1 MIGLSALEG
10 FSYVV
15 FVLFGADVNS
25 RQRMQTAMSLGM
37 PDRVPLM
44 CQMSIGHMLLNLDVS
59 PVEFWW
65 DAGTFADG
73 LIALRDRYDFD
84 GVLVSLHGH
93 DTDWR
98 SRVLRSRL
106 TPEGEEVFWRDG
118 SRTVHARDELPRYLP
133 AGDAPTGPEKTLLPD
148 RLEYIP
154 VTQGVRF
161 KIDLEHEFDILH
173 LVRRKIGE
181 GISLHGE
188 VTSPFDYYLDFVGHQ
203 EGLLGLIDSPAKAK
217 EILDHF
223 TRLVRDCAVRMCA
236 TGIDAMKVS
245 SPYAGAGFI
254 SRGFYSEFVLPC
266 EAEIARAVR
275 STGVHLYTHT
285 CGAVGDRLD
294 LMLSAGISGIECLD
308 PPPLGNV
315 DLSEAKSILAGR
327 AFIKGN
333 IDSVNVLVDRSPDE
347 ILADAKR
354 RIEVGKIGGGFILST
369 ACSVAPRVPPK
380 HVLLLREA
388 VERWGQYEPTLSI
401 GGGRE

>member
-1 MIGLSALEG
+1 
-10 FSYVV
+10 
-15 FVLFGADVNS
+15 
-25 RQRMQTAMSLGM
+25 MSLGI
-37 PDRVPLM
+37 PDRVPVM

-65 DAGTFADG
+65 DAETFADG
-73 LIALRDRYDFD
+73 LVSLRDRYGFD

-93 DTDWR
+93 APDWR

-106 TPEGEEVFWRDG
+106 TPEGEEVFWRNG
-118 SRTVHARDELPRYLP
+118 SRTLHSRDELPRYFPAIDTPNGLERNRLP
-133 AGDAPTGPEKTLLPD
+133 L

-161 KIDLEHEFDILH
+161 MVDADHEFDILH
-173 LVRRKIGE
+173 VVRRKIGE
-181 GISLHGE
+181 EISLHGE
-188 VTSPFDYYLDFVGHQ
+188 VTSPFDYYLDYLGHQ
-203 EGLLGLIDSPAKAK
+203 EGLLCLIDSPAKAK
-217 EILDHF
+217 EILEHF
-223 TRLVRDCAVRMCA
+223 TRLVRERAVRMCA

-254 SRGFYSEFVLPC
+254 SRGFYSEFVLPY

-275 STGVHLYTHT
+275 SKGVHVYTHT

-315 DLSEAKSILAGR
+315 DLSDAKSMLAGR

-333 IDSVNVLVDRSPDE
+333 IDSVHVLLDRSPEE

-369 ACSVAPRVPPK
+369 ACSIAPRVPPE
-380 HVLLLREA
+380 HILLLREA
-388 VERWGQYEPTLSI
+388 VERWGSMN
-401 GGGRE
+401 